1 MYVCQVTKCNK
12 VFKIVIIMI
21 YDKAYFLWVIKNISI
36 LTKKFNIGKGTKIV
50 FSFSF
55 NEITKKSFSK

>member
-1 MYVCQVTKCNK
+1 
-12 VFKIVIIMI
+12 MI